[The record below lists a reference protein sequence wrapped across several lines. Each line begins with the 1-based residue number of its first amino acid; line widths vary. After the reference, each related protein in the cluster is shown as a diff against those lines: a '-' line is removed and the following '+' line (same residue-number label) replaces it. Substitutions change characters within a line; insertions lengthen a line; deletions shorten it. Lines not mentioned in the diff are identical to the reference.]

1 MIKRQKGYVLKRIE
15 DTVYLLPYGQNI
27 ADQKRG
33 LILNETGEFMIWKRK
48 KQLRRL
54 QREWLLTM
62 RSQMR
67 KRKRLQKM

>member
-33 LILNETGEFMIWKRK
+33 LILNETGEFIWNYSGSGC
-48 KQLRRL
+48 
-54 QREWLLTM
+54 LL
-62 RSQMR
+62 
-67 KRKRLQKM
+67 